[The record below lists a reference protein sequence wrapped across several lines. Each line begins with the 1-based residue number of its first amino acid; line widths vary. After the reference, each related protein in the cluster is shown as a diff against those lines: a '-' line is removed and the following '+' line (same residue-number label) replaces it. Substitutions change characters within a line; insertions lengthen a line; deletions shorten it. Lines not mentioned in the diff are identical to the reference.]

1 MIVVDRI
8 EGDRAILE
16 VGGELIEIAAAE
28 LPEGSHE
35 GSVLSLMMCNDAAA
49 ILQRENEERLE
60 RLRAQDEGE
69 MEIDI

>member
-8 EGDRAILE
+8 EGERAILE
-16 VGGELIEIAAAE
+16 VGGELIEISTAE
-28 LPEGSHE
+28 LPEGSQE
-35 GSVLSLMMCNDAAA
+35 GSVLNLMMCDDAAA

-60 RLRAQDEGE
+60 RFRAQDKGE